1 MNTLSYGLMSLLSQ
15 SSLSGYDLMLRI
27 QPFWP
32 AKHSQIYPLLAQLE
46 KDEHVRYE
54 LITQSDKPDKKVYS
68 LTDKGIAALQQWLS
82 EPASDPVIRDDLLL
96 KTFCLSLVDKNIARA
111 LFVSRLEYYQLRMR
125 LYKEKIL
132 KFQQTG
138 GWAADEIPPFSSP
151 LFGAY
156 ILIHIAT
163 KTCQTNIEWCEWVL
177 KLLPAPAIEKEDS
190 HEWPP
195 S

>member
-54 LITQSDKPDKKVYS
+54 HITQSDKPDKKVYS

-82 EPASDPVIRDDLLL
+82 EPASDPVIRDELSL
-96 KTFCLSLVDKNIARA
+96 KTFCMSLVDKNIARA
-111 LFVSRLEYYQLRMR
+111 MFVNRLEHYKLIMR
-125 LYKEKIL
+125 LYEEKIL
-132 KFQQTG
+132 NLQQKG
-138 GWAADEIPPFSSP
+138 GWTAEETPPFSSP
-151 LFGAY
+151 LFGVY
-156 ILIHIAT
+156 VLIHKAT
-163 KTCQTNIEWCEWVL
+163 KNCQMNIDWCEWVL
-177 KLLPAPAIEKEDS
+177 KLMQTPPIEEEDS
-190 HEWPP
+190 RE
-195 S
+195 

>member
-46 KDEHVRYE
+46 KDEYVRFE
-54 LITQSDKPDKKVYS
+54 HITQSDKPDKKVYS

-82 EPASDPVIRDDLLL
+82 EPASDPVIRDELSL
-96 KTFCLSLVDKNIARA
+96 KTFCMSLVDKNIARS
-111 LFVSRLEYYQLRMR
+111 LFVNRLEHYELIMR

-132 KFQQTG
+132 NLQQKG
-138 GWAADEIPPFSSP
+138 GWTADETPPFSSP
-151 LFGAY
+151 LFGVY
-156 ILIHIAT
+156 VLIHKAT
-163 KTCQTNIEWCEWVL
+163 KNCQMNIDWCEWVL
-177 KLLPAPAIEKEDS
+177 KLMQTPPIEKENS
-190 HEWPP
+190 RE
-195 S
+195 